1 MTDYR
6 VGIYIRLSLADEG
19 AGRQWRPQSAQRF
32 EAPTEAE
39 PRPGGRKAESD
50 SVGNQRELI
59 HQFLDRHPQLKAAPR
74 SEFVDDGYT
83 GTNEN
88 RPQFQALMQELR
100 TGAINVLVTK
110 DFSRC
115 HRDYTQMG
123 NYLECVFPFLGV
135 RYISIN
141 DGYDSDDYK
150 GVTSGMDVVL
160 RNIIY
165 EAYSKDL
172 SIKTTTAKIIMMKQG
187 KYIGSFAPYGFRF
200 HPTVRN
206 KLAIDEES
214 AAVVRRIFD
223 MTLQGCGSTEIAR
236 RLNSEGIPTPGAYF
250 RMKNLGSNRFRKA
263 SEKNGWTAATVLN
276 ILHQYE
282 YTGALVGRKRYKAS
296 LHEKRTIPQDKADW
310 IIYEGAHDAIVSK
323 VDFDRAQEVIRQ
335 RPRRASGPA
344 QEYPLKGLLKCGNCH
359 RTLSRIHSSAG
370 YYYYRCTK
378 SEADE
383 NSDCPKG
390 KLFTE
395 KEIEGIVFRA
405 VKQMLAV
412 CQERRAQKSAL
423 VLTRRE
429 RIAACFA
436 ELQKLQQEQERYK
449 QEKLRAYENFSGGTL
464 TKDAYLKQRAEI
476 DSKLSAVKSGQDS
489 QEQLLTELERMAFQD
504 SAREDDVLTTYAGAT
519 ELTAEL
525 AGTFVKE
532 VLVSSPTE
540 IEIVWKF
547 RDVFDTQSVDK

>member
-6 VGIYIRLSLADEG
+6 VGIYIRLSLADEDTG
-19 AGRQWRPQSAQRF
+19 S
-32 EAPTEAE
+32 
-39 PRPGGRKAESD
+39 RKTESD

-59 HQFLDRHPQLKAAPR
+59 HQFLDRHPQLKNAAR

-83 GTNEN
+83 GTNTN
-88 RPQFQALMQELR
+88 RPQFQALMKELR
-100 TGAINVLVTK
+100 TGAINVMVTK

-135 RYISIN
+135 RYISVN

-172 SIKTTTAKIIMMKQG
+172 SVKTTTAKIIMMKQG

-200 HPTVRN
+200 HPTIRN

-223 MTLQGCGSTEIAR
+223 MTLMGMGSTAIAR
-236 RLNSEGIPTPGAYF
+236 LLNSEGVPTPGAYF
-250 RMKNLGSNRFRKA
+250 RQKNPGSNRFRKA
-263 SEKNGWTAATVLN
+263 SEKNGWTAASVLN

-296 LHEKRTIPQDKADW
+296 LHEKRTVPQDKADW
-310 IIYEGAHDAIVSK
+310 IIYEGAHDAIISK
-323 VDFDRAQEVIRQ
+323 ADFDRVQEIIRQ
-335 RPRRASGPA
+335 RPRRSSGTP

-359 RTLSRIHSSAG
+359 RTLSRLHNSAG
-370 YYYYRCTK
+370 YYYRCTK
-378 SEADE
+378 SRTDE
-383 NSDCPKG
+383 DSDCPKG
-390 KLFTE
+390 KLFSE

-405 VKQMLAV
+405 VMQMLAM
-412 CQERRAQKSAL
+412 CQEQKKQHKSL
-423 VLTRRE
+423 MLTRKE
-429 RIAACFA
+429 RIAACVA
-436 ELQKLQQEQERYK
+436 ELQKLGKQQEQYK
-449 QEKLRAYENFSGGTL
+449 QEKLRAYENFSGGGL

-476 DSKLSAVKSGQDS
+476 DSKIASAKAEQDS
-489 QEQLLTELERMAFQD
+489 QEQLLGELERLDFQD
-504 SAREDDVLTTYAGAT
+504 KAREDDVFTAYAGAT

-525 AGTFVKE
+525 AGAFIKE
-532 VLVSSPTE
+532 ILVSSPTE

-547 RDVFDTQSVDK
+547 RDVFEG

>member
-6 VGIYIRLSLADEG
+6 VGIYIRLSLADED
-19 AGRQWRPQSAQRF
+19 
-32 EAPTEAE
+32 T
-39 PRPGGRKAESD
+39 GGGKAESD
-50 SVGNQRELI
+50 SIGNQRELI

-74 SEFVDDGYT
+74 TEFVDDGYT
-83 GTNEN
+83 GTNTN
-88 RPQFQALMQELR
+88 RPQFQALMKELR
-100 TGAINVLVTK
+100 TGAINVMVTK

-172 SIKTTTAKIIMMKQG
+172 SVKTTTAKIIMMKQG

-206 KLAIDEES
+206 KLVIDESS

-223 MTLQGCGSTEIAR
+223 MALQGVGNTDIAR
-236 RLNSEGIPTPGAYF
+236 RLNSDGILTPGAYF
-250 RMKNLGSNRFRKA
+250 RQKNPGSGRFRKA

-296 LHEKRTIPQDKADW
+296 LHEKRTVPQDKADW
-310 IIYEGAHDAIVSK
+310 IIYEGAHDAIISK
-323 VDFDRAQEVIRQ
+323 ADFDRVQEIIRQ
-335 RPRRASGPA
+335 RNTPSRGTPNS
-344 QEYPLKGLLKCGNCH
+344 YPLKGLLKCGNCH
-359 RTLSRIHSSAG
+359 RTLSRVHSSAG
-370 YYYYRCTK
+370 YYYRCTK
-378 SEADE
+378 SRADE
-383 NSDCPKG
+383 ASGCPKG
-390 KLFTE
+390 KLFSE
-395 KEIEGIVFRA
+395 KEIEGIIFRA
-405 VKQMLAV
+405 VMQMLAM
-412 CQERRAQKSAL
+412 CQERKKQKSSL
-423 VLTRRE
+423 MLTRKE
-429 RIAACFA
+429 RIASCVA
-436 ELQKLQQEQERYK
+436 ELQKLEQEQERYR
-449 QEKLRAYENFSGGTL
+449 QEKFRAYEDYNGGTL
-464 TKDAYLKQRAEI
+464 TKDAYLRQRADI
-476 DSKLSAVKSGQDS
+476 DSKLAAAKAEQDT
-489 QEQLLTELERMAFQD
+489 QEQLLSELEHLTFQD
-504 SAREDDVLTTYAGAT
+504 KAQEDDVFNSFAGAT

-525 AGTFVKE
+525 AGTFIKE

-547 RDVFDTQSVDK
+547 RDVFDMQGNGN

>member
-1 MTDYR
+1 MTEYR
-6 VGIYIRLSLADEG
+6 VGIYIRLSLADEDTG
-19 AGRQWRPQSAQRF
+19 SQK
-32 EAPTEAE
+32 T
-39 PRPGGRKAESD
+39 ESD

-59 HQFLDRHPQLKAAPR
+59 HQFLDRHPQLKDAPR

-83 GTNEN
+83 GTNTN
-88 RPQFQALMQELR
+88 RPQFQALMKELR
-100 TGAINVLVTK
+100 TGAVSVMVTK

-135 RYISIN
+135 RYISVN

-172 SIKTTTAKIIMMKQG
+172 SVKTTTAKIIMMKQG

-200 HPTVRN
+200 HPTIRN

-223 MTLQGCGSTEIAR
+223 MTLTGMGSTAIAR
-236 RLNSEGIPTPGAYF
+236 LLNSEGVLTPGAYF
-250 RMKNLGSNRFRKA
+250 RQKNPGSNRFRKA
-263 SEKNGWTAATVLN
+263 SEKNGWTAASVLN

-296 LHEKRTIPQDKADW
+296 LHEKRTVPQDKADW
-310 IIYEGAHDAIVSK
+310 IIYEGSHDAIISK
-323 VDFDRAQEVIRQ
+323 ADFDRAQEIIRQ
-335 RPRRASGPA
+335 RPRRSGGTP

-359 RTLSRIHSSAG
+359 RTLSRLHNSAG
-370 YYYYRCTK
+370 YYYRCTK
-378 SEADE
+378 SRTDE
-383 NSDCPKG
+383 GSDCPKG
-390 KLFTE
+390 KLFSE

-405 VKQMLAV
+405 VIQTLAI
-412 CQERRAQKSAL
+412 CQEQKKQHKSL
-423 VLTRRE
+423 MLTRKE
-429 RIAACFA
+429 RIAACLSK
-436 ELQKLQQEQERYK
+436 LQKLGRQQEQYK
-449 QEKLRAYENFSGGTL
+449 QEKLRAYENFSGGGL

-476 DSKLSAVKSGQDS
+476 DSKIASAKAEQDS
-489 QEQLLTELERMAFQD
+489 QEQLLGELERLDFQD
-504 SAREDDVLTTYAGAT
+504 KAREDDVFTTYAGAS

-525 AGTFVKE
+525 AGAFIKE
-532 VLVSSPTE
+532 ILVSSPTE

-547 RDVFDTQSVDK
+547 RDVFEG

>member
-6 VGIYIRLSLADEG
+6 VGIYIRLSLADEDTG
-19 AGRQWRPQSAQRF
+19 S
-32 EAPTEAE
+32 
-39 PRPGGRKAESD
+39 RKTESD

-59 HQFLDRHPQLKAAPR
+59 HQFLDRHPQLKNAAR

-83 GTNEN
+83 GTNTN
-88 RPQFQALMQELR
+88 RPQFQALMKELR
-100 TGAINVLVTK
+100 TGAINVMVTK

-135 RYISIN
+135 RYISVN

-172 SIKTTTAKIIMMKQG
+172 SVKTTTAKIIMMKQG

-200 HPTVRN
+200 HPTIRN

-223 MTLQGCGSTEIAR
+223 MTLMGMGSTAIAR
-236 RLNSEGIPTPGAYF
+236 LLNSEGVLTPGAYF
-250 RMKNLGSNRFRKA
+250 RQKNPGSNRFRKA
-263 SEKNGWTAATVLN
+263 SEKNGWTAASVLN

-296 LHEKRTIPQDKADW
+296 LHEKRTVPQDKADW
-310 IIYEGAHDAIVSK
+310 IIYEGAHDAIISK
-323 VDFDRAQEVIRQ
+323 ADFDRVQEIIRQ
-335 RPRRASGPA
+335 RPRRSSGTP

-359 RTLSRIHSSAG
+359 RTLSRLHNSAG
-370 YYYYRCTK
+370 YYYRCTK
-378 SEADE
+378 SRTDE
-383 NSDCPKG
+383 DSDCPKG
-390 KLFTE
+390 KLFSE

-405 VKQMLAV
+405 VMQMLAM
-412 CQERRAQKSAL
+412 CQEQKKQHKSL
-423 VLTRRE
+423 MLTRKE
-429 RIAACFA
+429 RIAACVA
-436 ELQKLQQEQERYK
+436 ELQKLGKQQEQYK
-449 QEKLRAYENFSGGTL
+449 QEKLRAYENFSGGGL

-476 DSKLSAVKSGQDS
+476 DSKIASAKAEQDS
-489 QEQLLTELERMAFQD
+489 QEQLLGELERLDFQD
-504 SAREDDVLTTYAGAT
+504 KAREDDVFTAYAGAT

-525 AGTFVKE
+525 AGAFIKE
-532 VLVSSPTE
+532 ILVSSPTE

-547 RDVFDTQSVDK
+547 RDVFEG

>member
-6 VGIYIRLSLADEG
+6 VGIYIRLSLADEDTG
-19 AGRQWRPQSAQRF
+19 S
-32 EAPTEAE
+32 
-39 PRPGGRKAESD
+39 RKTESD

-74 SEFVDDGYT
+74 FEFVDDGYT

-206 KLAIDEES
+206 KLVIDEES
-214 AAVVRRIFD
+214 AAIVRRIFD

-236 RLNSEGIPTPGAYF
+236 RLNSEGILTPGAYF
-250 RMKNLGSNRFRKA
+250 RMKNPGSNRFKKA
-263 SEKNGWTAATVLN
+263 SEKNGWTAAAVLN

-296 LHEKRTIPQDKADW
+296 LHEKRTVPQDKADW
-310 IIYEGAHDAIVSK
+310 IIYEGAHDAIISK
-323 VDFDRAQEVIRQ
+323 EDFDRAQEAIRQ
-335 RPRRASGPA
+335 RPRRARGPA

-370 YYYYRCTK
+370 YYYRCTK
-378 SEADE
+378 SKADE
-383 NSDCPKG
+383 ASDCPKG

-429 RIAACFA
+429 RIAACVA
-436 ELQKLQQEQERYK
+436 ELQRLQQEQERYK

-464 TKDAYLKQRAEI
+464 SKDAYLKQRAEI
-476 DSKLSAVKSGQDS
+476 DSKLSEVKSEQDS
-489 QEQLLTELERMAFQD
+489 QEQLLTDLERMAFQD
-504 SAREDDVLTTYAGAT
+504 SAREDDVFTTYAGAT

-525 AGTFVKE
+525 AGTFIKE

-547 RDVFDTQSVDK
+547 RDVFECRTDTNEEEVHDG

>member
-6 VGIYIRLSLADEG
+6 VGIYIRLSLADED
-19 AGRQWRPQSAQRF
+19 
-32 EAPTEAE
+32 T
-39 PRPGGRKAESD
+39 GGRKAESD

-172 SIKTTTAKIIMMKQG
+172 SVKTTTAKIIMMKQG

-206 KLAIDEES
+206 KLVIDEDS
-214 AAVVRRIFD
+214 AAVVRRIFA
-223 MTLQGCGSTEIAR
+223 MTLQGSGSTEIAR
-236 RLNSEGIPTPGAYF
+236 CLNSEGVLTPGAYF
-250 RMKNLGSNRFRKA
+250 RMKNPGSNRFKKA

-296 LHEKRTIPQDKADW
+296 LHEKRTVPQDKADW
-310 IIYEGAHDAIVSK
+310 IIYEGAHDAIISK
-323 VDFDRAQEVIRQ
+323 EDFDRAQEVIRQ
-335 RPRRASGPA
+335 RPRRARGPA

-370 YYYYRCTK
+370 YYYRCTK
-378 SEADE
+378 SKADE
-383 NSDCPKG
+383 DSGCPKG

-405 VKQMLAV
+405 VMQMLAV

-423 VLTRRE
+423 ALTRRE
-429 RIAACFA
+429 RIAACVA
-436 ELQKLQQEQERYK
+436 ELQRLQQEQERYK

-464 TKDAYLKQRAEI
+464 SKDAYLKQRAEI
-476 DSKLSAVKSGQDS
+476 DGKLSTVKAKQDS

-504 SAREDDVLTTYAGAT
+504 SAREDDVFTAYAGAT

-525 AGTFVKE
+525 AGTFIKE

-540 IEIVWKF
+540 DEIVWKF
-547 RDVFDTQSVDK
+547 RDVFEDYTDTNEEEVHDG

>member
-6 VGIYIRLSLADEG
+6 VGIYIRLSLADEDTG
-19 AGRQWRPQSAQRF
+19 S
-32 EAPTEAE
+32 
-39 PRPGGRKAESD
+39 RKTESD

-74 SEFVDDGYT
+74 FEFVDDGYT

-206 KLAIDEES
+206 KLVIDEES
-214 AAVVRRIFD
+214 AAIVRRIFD

-236 RLNSEGIPTPGAYF
+236 RLNSEGILTPGAYF
-250 RMKNLGSNRFRKA
+250 RMKNPGSNRFKKA
-263 SEKNGWTAATVLN
+263 SEKNGWTAAAVLN

-296 LHEKRTIPQDKADW
+296 LHEKRTVPQDKSDW
-310 IIYEGAHDAIVSK
+310 IIYEGAHDAIISK
-323 VDFDRAQEVIRQ
+323 EDFDRAQEAIRQ
-335 RPRRASGPA
+335 RPRRARGPA

-370 YYYYRCTK
+370 YYYRCTK
-378 SEADE
+378 SKADE

-429 RIAACFA
+429 RIAACVA
-436 ELQKLQQEQERYK
+436 ELQRLQQEQERYK

-464 TKDAYLKQRAEI
+464 SKDAYLKQRAEI
-476 DSKLSAVKSGQDS
+476 DSKLSEVKSEQDS
-489 QEQLLTELERMAFQD
+489 QEQLLTDLERMAFQD
-504 SAREDDVLTTYAGAT
+504 SAREDDVFTTYAGAT

-525 AGTFVKE
+525 AGTFIKE

-547 RDVFDTQSVDK
+547 RDVFECRTDTNEEEVHDG

>member
-1 MTDYR
+1 MADYR
-6 VGIYIRLSLADEG
+6 VGIYIRLSLADEDTG
-19 AGRQWRPQSAQRF
+19 S
-32 EAPTEAE
+32 
-39 PRPGGRKAESD
+39 RKTESD

-74 SEFVDDGYT
+74 FEFVDDGYT
-83 GTNEN
+83 GTNED

-187 KYIGSFAPYGFRF
+187 KYIGSFAPYGFQF

-206 KLAIDEES
+206 KLVIDEDS

-236 RLNSEGIPTPGAYF
+236 RLNSEGILTPGAYF
-250 RMKNLGSNRFRKA
+250 RMKNPGSNRFKKA
-263 SEKNGWTAATVLN
+263 SEKNGWTAAAVLN

-296 LHEKRTIPQDKADW
+296 LHEKRTVPQDRADW
-310 IIYEGAHDAIVSK
+310 IIYEGAHDAIISK
-323 VDFDRAQEVIRQ
+323 EDFDRAQEAIRQ
-335 RPRRASGPA
+335 RPRRARGPA

-370 YYYYRCTK
+370 YYYRCTK
-378 SEADE
+378 SKADE

-412 CQERRAQKSAL
+412 CQERRVQKSAL
-423 VLTRRE
+423 VLTRKE
-429 RIAACFA
+429 RIAACVA
-436 ELQKLQQEQERYK
+436 ELQRLQQEQERYK

-464 TKDAYLKQRAEI
+464 TKEAYLKQRAEI
-476 DSKLSAVKSGQDS
+476 DSKLSAVKSERDN
-489 QEQLLTELERMAFQD
+489 QEQLLTDLERMAFQD
-504 SAREDDVLTTYAGAT
+504 SAREDDVFTTYAGAT

-525 AGTFVKE
+525 AGTFIKE

-547 RDVFDTQSVDK
+547 RDVFEGCTDTNEEEVHDG

>member
-1 MTDYR
+1 MADYR
-6 VGIYIRLSLADEG
+6 VGIYIRLSLADEDTG
-19 AGRQWRPQSAQRF
+19 S
-32 EAPTEAE
+32 
-39 PRPGGRKAESD
+39 RKTESD

-74 SEFVDDGYT
+74 FEFVDDGYT

-206 KLAIDEES
+206 KLVIDEDS
-214 AAVVRRIFD
+214 AAIVRRIFD

-236 RLNSEGIPTPGAYF
+236 RLNSEGVLTPGAYF
-250 RMKNLGSNRFRKA
+250 RMKNPGSNRFKKA
-263 SEKNGWTAATVLN
+263 SAKNGWTAATVLN

-296 LHEKRTIPQDKADW
+296 LHEKRTVPQDKADW
-310 IIYEGAHDAIVSK
+310 IIYEGAHDAIISK
-323 VDFDRAQEVIRQ
+323 EDFDRAQEAIRQ
-335 RPRRASGPA
+335 RPRRARGPA

-370 YYYYRCTK
+370 YYYRCTK
-378 SEADE
+378 SKADE

-429 RIAACFA
+429 RIAACVA
-436 ELQKLQQEQERYK
+436 DLQRLQQEQERYK

-464 TKDAYLKQRAEI
+464 SKDAYLKQRAEI
-476 DSKLSAVKSGQDS
+476 DSKLSEVKSEQDS
-489 QEQLLTELERMAFQD
+489 QEQLLTELERMAFQN
-504 SAREDDVLTTYAGAT
+504 SAREDDVFTTYAGAT

-525 AGTFVKE
+525 AGTFIKE

-547 RDVFDTQSVDK
+547 RDVFEGYTDTNEEEVHDG

>member
-1 MTDYR
+1 MNKKRLDTQKITALYE
-6 VGIYIRLSLADEG
+6 RLSRDDEMASG
-19 AGRQWRPQSAQRF
+19 
-32 EAPTEAE
+32 
-39 PRPGGRKAESD
+39 D
-50 SVGNQRELI
+50 SNSII
-59 HQFLDRHPQLKAAPR
+59 HQKQMLEAYAAQHG
-74 SEFVDDGYT
+74 FTNCVHYTDDGYT
-83 GTNEN
+83 GTNTD
-88 RPQFQALMQELR
+88 RPQFQALMKELR

-172 SIKTTTAKIIMMKQG
+172 SIKTITAKMIMMKQG
-187 KYIGSFAPYGFRF
+187 KYIGSFAPYGFQF

-206 KLAIDEES
+206 RLMIDEE
-214 AAVVRRIFD
+214 AASVVRRIFE
-223 MTLQGCGSTEIAR
+223 MTLQGIGSTAVAR
-236 RLNSEGIPTPGAYF
+236 RLNSEGILTPGAYF
-250 RMKNLGSNRFRKA
+250 RMKHPGSNRFRKA
-263 SEKNGWTAATVLN
+263 SEKNGWTAASVLN

-296 LHEKRTIPQDKADW
+296 LHEKRTVPQDKADW
-310 IIYEGAHDAIVSK
+310 IIYEGAHDAIISK
-323 VDFDRAQEVIRQ
+323 ADFDRAQEIIRQ
-335 RPRRASGPA
+335 RPGRSKGAP

-378 SEADE
+378 SVTDEA
-383 NSDCPKG
+383 SDCPKG
-390 KLFTE
+390 KLFSE
-395 KEIEGIVFRA
+395 KEIEDIVFRA
-405 VKQMLAV
+405 ITQMLAV
-412 CQERRAQKSAL
+412 CQERKKEKSSL
-423 VLTRRE
+423 MLTRRE
-429 RIAACFA
+429 RIAACVA
-436 ELQKLQQEQERYK
+436 ELQKLGQEQERHK
-449 QEKLRAYENFSGGTL
+449 QEKLRAYENYSGGAL

-476 DSKLSAVKSGQDS
+476 DSKISAIKNKQEN
-489 QEQLLTELERMAFQD
+489 QEQLLAELERLAFQD
-504 SAREDDVLTTYAGAT
+504 KAQEDDVFTSYAGAT

-525 AGTFVKE
+525 AGTFIRE
-532 VLVSSPTE
+532 ILVSSPTE

-547 RDVFDTQSVDK
+547 RDVFDTQGNNT

>member
-6 VGIYIRLSLADEG
+6 VGIYIRLSLADEDTG
-19 AGRQWRPQSAQRF
+19 S
-32 EAPTEAE
+32 
-39 PRPGGRKAESD
+39 RKTESD

-74 SEFVDDGYT
+74 FEFVDDGYT

-206 KLAIDEES
+206 KLVIDEES
-214 AAVVRRIFD
+214 AAIVRRIFD

-236 RLNSEGIPTPGAYF
+236 RLNSEGILTPGAYF
-250 RMKNLGSNRFRKA
+250 RMKNPGSNRFKKA
-263 SEKNGWTAATVLN
+263 SEKNGWTAAAVLN

-296 LHEKRTIPQDKADW
+296 LHEKRTVPQDKADW
-310 IIYEGAHDAIVSK
+310 IIYEGAHDAIISK
-323 VDFDRAQEVIRQ
+323 EDFDRAQEAIRQ
-335 RPRRASGPA
+335 RPRRARGPA

-370 YYYYRCTK
+370 YYYLCTK
-378 SEADE
+378 SKADE

-429 RIAACFA
+429 RIAACVA
-436 ELQKLQQEQERYK
+436 ELQRLQQEQERYK

-464 TKDAYLKQRAEI
+464 SKDAYLKQRAEI
-476 DSKLSAVKSGQDS
+476 DSKLSEVKSEQDS
-489 QEQLLTELERMAFQD
+489 QEQLLTDLERMAFQD
-504 SAREDDVLTTYAGAT
+504 SAREDDVFTTYAGAT

-525 AGTFVKE
+525 AGTFIKE

-547 RDVFDTQSVDK
+547 RDVFECRTDTNEEEVHDG

>member
-1 MTDYR
+1 MTDHR
-6 VGIYIRLSLADEG
+6 VGIYIRLSLADEDTG
-19 AGRQWRPQSAQRF
+19 S
-32 EAPTEAE
+32 
-39 PRPGGRKAESD
+39 RKTESD

-74 SEFVDDGYT
+74 FEFVDDGYT

-206 KLAIDEES
+206 KLVIDGDS
-214 AAVVRRIFD
+214 AAIVRRIFD

-236 RLNSEGIPTPGAYF
+236 RLNSEGVLTPGAYF
-250 RMKNLGSNRFRKA
+250 RMKNPGSNRFKKA

-296 LHEKRTIPQDKADW
+296 LHEKRTVPQDKADW
-310 IIYEGAHDAIVSK
+310 IIYEGAHDAIISK
-323 VDFDRAQEVIRQ
+323 EDFDRAQEAIRQ
-335 RPRRASGPA
+335 RPRRARGPA

-370 YYYYRCTK
+370 YYYRCTK
-378 SEADE
+378 SKADE

-412 CQERRAQKSAL
+412 CQERGAQKSAL
-423 VLTRRE
+423 VLTRKE
-429 RIAACFA
+429 RIAACVA
-436 ELQKLQQEQERYK
+436 ELQRLQQEQERYK

-476 DSKLSAVKSGQDS
+476 DSKLSEVKSEQDH
-489 QEQLLTELERMAFQD
+489 QEQLLTDLERMAFQD
-504 SAREDDVLTTYAGAT
+504 SAREDDVFTTYAGAT

-525 AGTFVKE
+525 AGTFIKE
-532 VLVSSPTE
+532 ILVSSPTE

-547 RDVFDTQSVDK
+547 RDVFEDYTDTNEEEVHDG

>member
-6 VGIYIRLSLADEG
+6 VGIYIRLSLADEDTG
-19 AGRQWRPQSAQRF
+19 S
-32 EAPTEAE
+32 
-39 PRPGGRKAESD
+39 RKTESD

-74 SEFVDDGYT
+74 FEFVDDGYT

-206 KLAIDEES
+206 KLVIDEES
-214 AAVVRRIFD
+214 AAIVRRIFD

-236 RLNSEGIPTPGAYF
+236 RLNSEGILTPGAYF
-250 RMKNLGSNRFRKA
+250 RMKNPGSNRFKKA
-263 SEKNGWTAATVLN
+263 SEKNGWTAAAVLN

-282 YTGALVGRKRYKAS
+282 HTGALVGRKRYKAS
-296 LHEKRTIPQDKADW
+296 LHEKRTVPQDKADW
-310 IIYEGAHDAIVSK
+310 IIYEGAHDAIISK
-323 VDFDRAQEVIRQ
+323 EDFDRAQEAIRQ
-335 RPRRASGPA
+335 RPRRARGPA

-370 YYYYRCTK
+370 YYYRCTK
-378 SEADE
+378 SKADE

-429 RIAACFA
+429 RIAACVA
-436 ELQKLQQEQERYK
+436 ELQRLQQEQERYK

-464 TKDAYLKQRAEI
+464 SKDAYLKQRAEI
-476 DSKLSAVKSGQDS
+476 DSKLSEVKSEQDS
-489 QEQLLTELERMAFQD
+489 QEQLLTDLERMAFQD
-504 SAREDDVLTTYAGAT
+504 SAREDDVFTAYAGAT

-525 AGTFVKE
+525 AGTFIKE

-547 RDVFDTQSVDK
+547 RDVFECRTDTNEEEVHDG

>member
-6 VGIYIRLSLADEG
+6 VGIYIRLSLADEDTG
-19 AGRQWRPQSAQRF
+19 S
-32 EAPTEAE
+32 
-39 PRPGGRKAESD
+39 RKTESD

-74 SEFVDDGYT
+74 FEFVDDGYT

-187 KYIGSFAPYGFRF
+187 KYIGSFAPYGFQF

-206 KLAIDEES
+206 KLVIDGDS

-223 MTLQGCGSTEIAR
+223 MTLQGMGSTAIAR
-236 RLNSEGIPTPGAYF
+236 KLNSEGILTPGAYF
-250 RMKNLGSNRFRKA
+250 RQKNPGSGRFRKA

-296 LHEKRTIPQDKADW
+296 LHEKRTVPQDKADW
-310 IIYEGAHDAIVSK
+310 IIYEGAHDAIISK
-323 VDFDRAQEVIRQ
+323 EDFDRAQEAIRQ
-335 RPRRASGPA
+335 RPRRARGPA

-370 YYYYRCTK
+370 YYYRCTK
-378 SEADE
+378 SKADE

-429 RIAACFA
+429 RIAACVA
-436 ELQKLQQEQERYK
+436 ELQRLQQEQERYK

-464 TKDAYLKQRAEI
+464 SKDAYLKQRAEI
-476 DSKLSAVKSGQDS
+476 DSKLSEVKSEQDS
-489 QEQLLTELERMAFQD
+489 QEQLLTDLERMAFQD
-504 SAREDDVLTTYAGAT
+504 SAREDDVFTTYAGAT

-525 AGTFVKE
+525 AGTFIKE

-547 RDVFDTQSVDK
+547 RDVFECRTDTNEEEVHDG

>member
-1 MTDYR
+1 MTEYR
-6 VGIYIRLSLADEG
+6 VGIYIRLSLADEDTG
-19 AGRQWRPQSAQRF
+19 SG
-32 EAPTEAE
+32 
-39 PRPGGRKAESD
+39 KAESD
-50 SVGNQRELI
+50 SIGNQRELV
-59 HQFLDRHPQLKAAPR
+59 HQFLDRHPQLKNAPR

-83 GTNEN
+83 GTNTN
-88 RPQFQALMQELR
+88 RPQFQALMKELR
-100 TGAINVLVTK
+100 TGAINVMVTK

-135 RYISIN
+135 RYISVN

-172 SIKTTTAKIIMMKQG
+172 SVKTTTAKIIMMKQG

-200 HPTVRN
+200 HPSVRN

-223 MTLQGCGSTEIAR
+223 MTLQGMGSTAIAR
-236 RLNSEGIPTPGAYF
+236 LLNGEGVPTPGAYF
-250 RMKNLGSNRFRKA
+250 HMKHPDSNRFRKA
-263 SEKNGWTAATVLN
+263 SEKNGWTSAAVLN

-296 LHEKRTIPQDKADW
+296 LHEKRTVPQDKADW
-310 IIYEGAHDAIVSK
+310 IIYEGAHDAIISK
-323 VDFDRAQEVIRQ
+323 ADFDQVQEIIRQ
-335 RPRRASGPA
+335 RPRRARGTP
-344 QEYPLKGLLKCGNCH
+344 QGYPLKGLLKCGNCH
-359 RTLSRIHSSAG
+359 RTLSRIHNSAG
-370 YYYYRCTK
+370 YYYRCTK
-378 SEADE
+378 SGADE
-383 NSDCPKG
+383 ASDCPKG
-390 KLFTE
+390 KLFSE

-405 VKQMLAV
+405 IMQMLAM
-412 CQERRAQKSAL
+412 CQERQRQKSSL
-423 VLTRRE
+423 MLTRKE
-429 RIAACFA
+429 RIAACVA
-436 ELQKLQQEQERYK
+436 ELQKLGQQQERYK
-449 QEKLRAYENFSGGTL
+449 QEKFRAYENFNTGGL

-476 DSKLSAVKSGQDS
+476 DSKITATKAEQEKQEHLLS
-489 QEQLLTELERMAFQD
+489 ELERLTFQD
-504 SAREDDVLTTYAGAT
+504 KAREDDVFTTYAGAT

-525 AGTFVKE
+525 AGTFIRE

-547 RDVFDTQSVDK
+547 RDVFDMQGDNN

>member
-1 MTDYR
+1 MNKDYTI
-6 VGIYIRLSLADEG
+6 GIYIRLSMADEDTG
-19 AGRQWRPQSAQRF
+19 SGS
-32 EAPTEAE
+32 
-39 PRPGGRKAESD
+39 KAESD
-50 SVGNQRELI
+50 SIGNQQELI
-59 HQFLDRHPQLKAAPR
+59 HQFLDRHPQLKTAPR
-74 SEFVDDGYT
+74 TEFVDDGYT
-83 GTNEN
+83 GTNTD
-88 RPQFQALMQELR
+88 RPQFQALMKELR
-100 TGAINVLVTK
+100 TGAINVMVTK

-135 RYISIN
+135 RYLSVN

-150 GVTSGMDVVL
+150 GMTSGMDVVL

-172 SIKTTTAKIIMMKQG
+172 SVKTTTAKIIMMKQG

-206 KLAIDEES
+206 KLVIDGDS

-223 MTLQGCGSTEIAR
+223 MTLQGMGSTAIAR
-236 RLNSEGIPTPGAYF
+236 RLNSEGVLTPGAYF
-250 RMKNLGSNRFRKA
+250 RLKNPGSGRFRKA

-296 LHEKRTIPQDKADW
+296 LHEKRTVPQDKSDW
-310 IIYEGAHDAIVSK
+310 IIYEGAHDAIISRA
-323 VDFDRAQEVIRQ
+323 DFDLAQEIIRQ
-335 RPRRASGPA
+335 RPRRAKGTS

-370 YYYYRCTK
+370 YYYRCTK
-378 SEADE
+378 NKADE

-390 KLFTE
+390 KLFSE
-395 KEIEGIVFRA
+395 KEIEGIIFRA
-405 VKQMLAV
+405 VMQMLAI
-412 CQERRAQKSAL
+412 CQEQKKQKSSL
-423 VLTRRE
+423 MLTRKE
-429 RIAACFA
+429 RIAACVA
-436 ELQKLQQEQERYK
+436 ELQKLEQQQERYR
-449 QEKLRAYENFSGGTL
+449 QEKFRAYEDYSGGTL
-464 TKDAYLKQRAEI
+464 AKDAYLRQRADI
-476 DSKLSAVKSGQDS
+476 DGKLTAAKAEQEA
-489 QEQLLTELERMAFQD
+489 QEQLLSELEHLAFQD
-504 SAREDDVLTTYAGAT
+504 KAQEDDVFTSFAGAT

-525 AGTFVKE
+525 AGTFIKE

-547 RDVFDTQSVDK
+547 RDVFDMQGHDN

>member
-1 MTDYR
+1 MTDHR
-6 VGIYIRLSLADEG
+6 VGIYIRLSLADEDTG
-19 AGRQWRPQSAQRF
+19 S
-32 EAPTEAE
+32 
-39 PRPGGRKAESD
+39 RKTESD

-74 SEFVDDGYT
+74 FEFVDDGYT

-172 SIKTTTAKIIMMKQG
+172 SVKTTTAKIIMMKQG

-206 KLAIDEES
+206 KLVIDEDS
-214 AAVVRRIFD
+214 AAVVRRIFA
-223 MTLQGCGSTEIAR
+223 MTLQGSGSTEIAR
-236 RLNSEGIPTPGAYF
+236 CLNSEGVLTPGAYF
-250 RMKNLGSNRFRKA
+250 RMKNPGSNRFKKA

-296 LHEKRTIPQDKADW
+296 LHEKRTVPQDKADW
-310 IIYEGAHDAIVSK
+310 IIYEGAHDAIISK
-323 VDFDRAQEVIRQ
+323 EDFDRAQEVIRQ
-335 RPRRASGPA
+335 RPRRARGPA

-370 YYYYRCTK
+370 YYYRCTK
-378 SEADE
+378 SKADE
-383 NSDCPKG
+383 DSDCPKG

-405 VKQMLAV
+405 VKQMLTV

-429 RIAACFA
+429 RITACVA
-436 ELQKLQQEQERYK
+436 ELQRLQQEQERYK

-464 TKDAYLKQRAEI
+464 SKDAYLKQRAEI
-476 DSKLSAVKSGQDS
+476 DGKLSTVKSEQDN
-489 QEQLLTELERMAFQD
+489 QEQLLTDLERMAFQD
-504 SAREDDVLTTYAGAT
+504 SAREDDVFTPYAGAT

-525 AGTFVKE
+525 AGTFIKE

-547 RDVFDTQSVDK
+547 RDVFDMQSEDK

>member
-1 MTDYR
+1 MTDHR
-6 VGIYIRLSLADEG
+6 VGIYIRLSLADEDTG
-19 AGRQWRPQSAQRF
+19 S
-32 EAPTEAE
+32 
-39 PRPGGRKAESD
+39 RKTESD

-74 SEFVDDGYT
+74 FEFVDDGYT

-206 KLAIDEES
+206 KLVIDEES
-214 AAVVRRIFD
+214 AAIVRRIFD

-236 RLNSEGIPTPGAYF
+236 RLNSEGILTPGAYF
-250 RMKNLGSNRFRKA
+250 RMKNPGSNRFKKA
-263 SEKNGWTAATVLN
+263 SEKNGWTAAAVLN

-296 LHEKRTIPQDKADW
+296 LHEKRTVPQDKADW
-310 IIYEGAHDAIVSK
+310 IIYEGAHDAIISK
-323 VDFDRAQEVIRQ
+323 EDFDRAQEAIRQ
-335 RPRRASGPA
+335 RPRRARGPA

-370 YYYYRCTK
+370 YYYRCTK
-378 SEADE
+378 SKADE

-429 RIAACFA
+429 RIAACVA
-436 ELQKLQQEQERYK
+436 ELQRLQQEQERYK

-464 TKDAYLKQRAEI
+464 SKDAYLKQRAEI
-476 DSKLSAVKSGQDS
+476 DSKLSEVKSEQDS
-489 QEQLLTELERMAFQD
+489 QEQLLTDLERMAFQD
-504 SAREDDVLTTYAGAT
+504 SAREDDVFTTYAGAT

-525 AGTFVKE
+525 AGTFIKE

-547 RDVFDTQSVDK
+547 RDVFECRTDTNEEEVHDG

>member
-6 VGIYIRLSLADEG
+6 VGIYIRLSLADEDTG
-19 AGRQWRPQSAQRF
+19 S
-32 EAPTEAE
+32 
-39 PRPGGRKAESD
+39 RKTESD

-74 SEFVDDGYT
+74 FEFVDDGYT

-206 KLAIDEES
+206 KLVIDEES
-214 AAVVRRIFD
+214 AAIVRRIFD

-236 RLNSEGIPTPGAYF
+236 RLNSEGILTPGAYF
-250 RMKNLGSNRFRKA
+250 RMKNPGSNRFKKA
-263 SEKNGWTAATVLN
+263 SEKNGWTAAAVLN

-282 YTGALVGRKRYKAS
+282 YTGALLGRKRYKAS
-296 LHEKRTIPQDKADW
+296 LHEKRTVPQDKADW
-310 IIYEGAHDAIVSK
+310 IIYEGAHDAIISK
-323 VDFDRAQEVIRQ
+323 EDFDRAQEAIRQ
-335 RPRRASGPA
+335 RPRRARGPA

-370 YYYYRCTK
+370 YYYRCTK
-378 SEADE
+378 SKADE

-429 RIAACFA
+429 RIAACVA
-436 ELQKLQQEQERYK
+436 ELQRLQQEQERYK

-464 TKDAYLKQRAEI
+464 SKDAYLKQRAEI
-476 DSKLSAVKSGQDS
+476 DSKLSEVKSEQDS
-489 QEQLLTELERMAFQD
+489 QEQLLTDLERMAFQD
-504 SAREDDVLTTYAGAT
+504 SAREDDVFTTYAGAT

-525 AGTFVKE
+525 AGTFIKE

-547 RDVFDTQSVDK
+547 RDVFECRTDTNEEEVHDG

>member
-1 MTDYR
+1 MADYR
-6 VGIYIRLSLADEG
+6 VGIYIRLSLADEDTG
-19 AGRQWRPQSAQRF
+19 S
-32 EAPTEAE
+32 
-39 PRPGGRKAESD
+39 RKTESD

-74 SEFVDDGYT
+74 FEFVDDGYT

-206 KLAIDEES
+206 KLVIDEDS
-214 AAVVRRIFD
+214 AAIVRRIFD

-236 RLNSEGIPTPGAYF
+236 RLNSEGVLTPGAYF
-250 RMKNLGSNRFRKA
+250 RMKNPGSNRFKKA

-296 LHEKRTIPQDKADW
+296 LHEKRTVPQDKADW
-310 IIYEGAHDAIVSK
+310 IIYEGAHDAIISK
-323 VDFDRAQEVIRQ
+323 EDFDRAQEAIRQ
-335 RPRRASGPA
+335 RPRRARGPA

-370 YYYYRCTK
+370 YYYRCTRSK
-378 SEADE
+378 ADE

-429 RIAACFA
+429 RIAACVA
-436 ELQKLQQEQERYK
+436 DLQRLQQEQERYK

-464 TKDAYLKQRAEI
+464 SKDAYLKQRAEI
-476 DSKLSAVKSGQDS
+476 DSKLSEVKSEQDS
-489 QEQLLTELERMAFQD
+489 QEQLLTELERMAFQN
-504 SAREDDVLTTYAGAT
+504 SAREDDVFTTYAGAT

-525 AGTFVKE
+525 AGTFIKE

-547 RDVFDTQSVDK
+547 RDVFEGYTDTNEEEVHDG

>member
-6 VGIYIRLSLADEG
+6 VGIYIRLSLADEDTG
-19 AGRQWRPQSAQRF
+19 S
-32 EAPTEAE
+32 
-39 PRPGGRKAESD
+39 RKTESD

-74 SEFVDDGYT
+74 FEFVDDGYT

-172 SIKTTTAKIIMMKQG
+172 SVKTTTAKIIMMKQG

-206 KLAIDEES
+206 KLVIDEES
-214 AAVVRRIFD
+214 AAIVRRIFD

-236 RLNSEGIPTPGAYF
+236 RLNSEGILTPGAYF
-250 RMKNLGSNRFRKA
+250 RMKNPGSNRFKKA
-263 SEKNGWTAATVLN
+263 SEKNGWTAAAVLN

-296 LHEKRTIPQDKADW
+296 LHEKRTVPQDKSDW
-310 IIYEGAHDAIVSK
+310 IIYEGAHDAIISRA
-323 VDFDRAQEVIRQ
+323 DFDRAQEIIRQ
-335 RPRRASGPA
+335 RPRRAKGTS

-370 YYYYRCTK
+370 YYYRCTK
-378 SEADE
+378 SKADE

-429 RIAACFA
+429 RIAACVA
-436 ELQKLQQEQERYK
+436 ELQRLQQEQERYK

-464 TKDAYLKQRAEI
+464 SKDAYLKQRAEI
-476 DSKLSAVKSGQDS
+476 DSKLSEVKSEQDS
-489 QEQLLTELERMAFQD
+489 QEQLLTDLERMAFQD
-504 SAREDDVLTTYAGAT
+504 SAREDDVFTTYAGAT

-525 AGTFVKE
+525 AGTFIKE

-547 RDVFDTQSVDK
+547 RDVFECRTDTNEEEVHDG

>member
-6 VGIYIRLSLADEG
+6 VGIYIRLSLADEDTG
-19 AGRQWRPQSAQRF
+19 S
-32 EAPTEAE
+32 
-39 PRPGGRKAESD
+39 RKTESD

-74 SEFVDDGYT
+74 FEFVDDGYT

-206 KLAIDEES
+206 KLVIDEES
-214 AAVVRRIFD
+214 AAIVRRIFD

-236 RLNSEGIPTPGAYF
+236 RLNSEGILTPGAYF
-250 RMKNLGSNRFRKA
+250 RMKNPGSNRFKKA
-263 SEKNGWTAATVLN
+263 SEKNGWTAAAVLN

-296 LHEKRTIPQDKADW
+296 LHEKRTVPQDKADW
-310 IIYEGAHDAIVSK
+310 IIYEGAHDAIISK
-323 VDFDRAQEVIRQ
+323 EDFDRAQEAIRQ
-335 RPRRASGPA
+335 RPRRARGPA

-370 YYYYRCTK
+370 YYYRCTK
-378 SEADE
+378 SKADE

-429 RIAACFA
+429 RIAACVA
-436 ELQKLQQEQERYK
+436 ELQRLQQEQERYK

-464 TKDAYLKQRAEI
+464 SKDAYLKQRAEI
-476 DSKLSAVKSGQDS
+476 DSKLSEVKSEQDS
-489 QEQLLTELERMAFQD
+489 QEQLLTDLERMAFQD
-504 SAREDDVLTTYAGAT
+504 SAREDDVFTTYAGAT

-525 AGTFVKE
+525 AGTFIKE

-547 RDVFDTQSVDK
+547 RDVFEGCTDTNEEEVHDG

>member
-6 VGIYIRLSLADEG
+6 VGIYIRLSLADED
-19 AGRQWRPQSAQRF
+19 
-32 EAPTEAE
+32 T
-39 PRPGGRKAESD
+39 GGRKAESD

-172 SIKTTTAKIIMMKQG
+172 SVKTTTAKIIMMKQG

-206 KLAIDEES
+206 KLVIDEDS
-214 AAVVRRIFD
+214 AAVVRRIFA
-223 MTLQGCGSTEIAR
+223 MTLQGSGSTEIAR
-236 RLNSEGIPTPGAYF
+236 RLNSEGVLTPGAYF
-250 RMKNLGSNRFRKA
+250 RMKNPGSNRFKKA
-263 SEKNGWTAATVLN
+263 SEKNGWTAAAVLN

-296 LHEKRTIPQDKADW
+296 LHEKRTVPQDKADW
-310 IIYEGAHDAIVSK
+310 IIYEGAHDAIISK
-323 VDFDRAQEVIRQ
+323 ADFDRAQEIIRQ
-335 RPRRASGPA
+335 RPRRARGPA

-370 YYYYRCTK
+370 YYYRCTK
-378 SEADE
+378 SKADE

-395 KEIEGIVFRA
+395 KEIEGIVFRQ
-405 VKQMLAV
+405 VCQMLAV

-423 VLTRRE
+423 ALTRRE
-429 RIAACFA
+429 RIAACVA

-449 QEKLRAYENFSGGTL
+449 QEKLRAYENFSGGAL
-464 TKDAYLKQRAEI
+464 SKDAYLKQRAEI
-476 DSKLSAVKSGQDS
+476 DSKLSAVKAEQDH
-489 QEQLLTELERMAFQD
+489 QEQLLTDLERMAFQD
-504 SAREDDVLTTYAGAT
+504 SAREDDVFTAYAGAT

-525 AGTFVKE
+525 AGTFIKE
-532 VLVSSPTE
+532 VLVSSPRS

-547 RDVFDTQSVDK
+547 RDVFEDYTDTNEEEVHDG

>member
-6 VGIYIRLSLADEG
+6 VGIYIRLSLADEDTG
-19 AGRQWRPQSAQRF
+19 S
-32 EAPTEAE
+32 
-39 PRPGGRKAESD
+39 RKTESD

-74 SEFVDDGYT
+74 FEFVDDGYT

-172 SIKTTTAKIIMMKQG
+172 SVKTTTAKIIMMKQG
-187 KYIGSFAPYGFRF
+187 KYIGSFAPYGFQF

-206 KLAIDEES
+206 KLVIDESS
-214 AAVVRRIFD
+214 AAVVQRIFD
-223 MTLQGCGSTEIAR
+223 MTLQGMGSTAIAR
-236 RLNSEGIPTPGAYF
+236 RLNSEGILTPGAYF
-250 RMKNLGSNRFRKA
+250 RQKNPGSGRFRKA
-263 SEKNGWTAATVLN
+263 SEKNGWTAASVLN

-296 LHEKRTIPQDKADW
+296 LHEKRTVPQDKADW
-310 IIYEGAHDAIVSK
+310 IIYEGAHDAIISK
-323 VDFDRAQEVIRQ
+323 EDFDRAQEAIRQ
-335 RPRRASGPA
+335 RPRRARGPA

-370 YYYYRCTK
+370 YYYRCTK
-378 SEADE
+378 SKADE

-429 RIAACFA
+429 RIAACVA
-436 ELQKLQQEQERYK
+436 ELQRLQQEQERYK

-464 TKDAYLKQRAEI
+464 SKDAYLKQRAEI
-476 DSKLSAVKSGQDS
+476 DSKLSEVKSEQDS
-489 QEQLLTELERMAFQD
+489 QEQLLTDLERMAFQD
-504 SAREDDVLTTYAGAT
+504 SAREDDVFTTYAGAT

-525 AGTFVKE
+525 AGTFIKE

-547 RDVFDTQSVDK
+547 RDVFECRTDTNEEEVHDG